1 MKATF
6 VSEMVFCRCQVFWTY
21 LFGDPEIGPHRE
33 QNDGTFTVA
42 GPVRTKSL
50 FVKIFY
56 QNHLEPV
63 PCEHSLRKVGCKLI
77 CGDNGLKTASIAL
90 NYHFLREKSS
100 GFNGLISS
108 DQADMHA
115 KIIIKQESHT
125 GLLRARLHFYPN
137 LHPLKFLT
145 PSPQV

>member
-6 VSEMVFCRCQVFWTY
+6 VSDFVFCRCQVFWTY
-21 LFGDPEIGPHRE
+21 LFGDPEIGPHRG

-63 PCEHSLRKVGCKLI
+63 SCEHSLRKVGCKLI
-77 CGDNGLKTASIAL
+77 CGDNGLKTASKQCSFKLPFFERKKLRIQWVNFKWPGWHPCQNHSKTRKSYRLIKTQAA
-90 NYHFLREKSS
+90 FL
-100 GFNGLISS
+100 
-108 DQADMHA
+108 
-115 KIIIKQESHT
+115 
-125 GLLRARLHFYPN
+125 P
-137 LHPLKFLT
+137 
-145 PSPQV
+145 